1 MPTPCVCEGARLKDA
16 IRADIDRCLALAE
29 RDGEPRFLAMPRIL
43 LSIKLWAIANHRVTH
58 FALTRIRPPALGRL
72 LAGLSFIGQRLFAAV
87 TGIEID
93 AHAHIGP
100 GLMIPHDGYVVIG
113 PVRVG
118 RHCTISQGVTLGQ
131 GLVGDA
137 TVEDD
142 TPVIGDRVWVGPG
155 AVIAGHVTVG
165 SDAAIGANSVLMRDV
180 PPRGVVFG
188 VPGRLVS
195 RRGSF
200 AQVYFR
206 DMDQDA
212 DRVAALALAA
222 EEPAAGVTPRTG
234 GGLPSVSAVSD
245 E

>member
-1 MPTPCVCEGARLKDA
+1 MPTPCVCEGARLTDA
-16 IRADIDRCLALAE
+16 VRADIDRCVAVAE
-29 RDGEPRFLAMPRIL
+29 RDGGHRLLALPRVA
-43 LSIKLWAIANHRVTH
+43 LSIKIWAVANYRITH
-58 FALTRIRPPALGRL
+58 FALTRVRPQALGRL
-72 LAGLSFIGQRLFAAV
+72 LAVLSFIGQRFFAAV

-137 TVEDD
+137 AVEDD

-155 AVIAGHVTVG
+155 AVIVGKVTVG
-165 SDAAIGANSVLMRDV
+165 SDAAIGANSVVMRDV

-195 RRGSF
+195 RKGSF

-206 DMDQDA
+206 DMDKDA
-212 DRVAALALAA
+212 DRVAALSLVAV
-222 EEPAAGVTPRTG
+222 EPLPGVTQRT
-234 GGLPSVSAVSD
+234 
-245 E
+245 